1 MKAGTETESRTITQF
16 DREGYVRPRSL
27 RQPEGL
33 NGRRD
38 GRGGGCEEAEE
49 GDGEKEEEEWKMR
62 RVSGTRVAKGGNN
75 GASQRGK
82 GRRDRDSRKRGR
94 TKGRR
99 KMR

>member
-1 MKAGTETESRTITQF
+1 
-16 DREGYVRPRSL
+16 
-27 RQPEGL
+27 
-33 NGRRD
+33 
-38 GRGGGCEEAEE
+38 
-49 GDGEKEEEEWKMR
+49 MR